1 MRPLWRAPVR
11 RRMWRRWRRALARR
25 TRWRRWRPAPAR
37 SSLDKLI
44 NVSCVHIKF
53 VQKEDLVGN
62 KRKWDSSGYYPY
74 DSDKDEPYEY
84 ESGDDVVEGNVKSF
98 EEKVVEKI
106 RAEGSGMYHNEK
118 TDKFRC
124 PYCIR
129 PKPRSG
135 LMEHLMEHCQATSVS
150 GDDYKIRAKHS
161 ALHKVLRSPNM

>member
-37 SSLDKLI
+37 SRWSKPNCSHVKD
-44 NVSCVHIKF
+44 
-53 VQKEDLVGN
+53 QKEDLVGN

-74 DSDKDEPYEY
+74 DSDEDEPYEY
-84 ESGDDVVEGNVKSF
+84 ESRDDVVEGNVKSF
-98 EEKVVEKI
+98 EEKVLEKI
-106 RAEGSGMYHNEK
+106 RAQGSGMDHNEK

-124 PYCIR
+124 PCCIR
-129 PKPRSG
+129 PKPMSG
-135 LMEHLMEHCQATSVS
+135 LMEHLMELCRATSVS